1 MPPSGPLLP
10 LFLLPHMHACTHTHR
25 WSLKPLTA
33 KTRSVLDDA
42 LEMTKQKDWLNDARR
57 GRILSG
63 SLVYCPRHVRQ
74 KSQNIRYVRFSS
86 SSSPTFSSSSSS
98 LSPVLFFK
106 KCCRS
111 TISFLCLLSSHSF
124 ALSLPLSF
132 APLLFSLS
140 IPPSSP
146 PFLLSSLPS
155 LPSLLP
161 PTVYGTLK
169 FTRK

>member
-10 LFLLPHMHACTHTHR
+10 LFPLPHMHACTHTQVVSKSSHCQNKECTGWCSGDDQAER
-25 WSLKPLTA
+25 LAQWCREEGVFWVEALCTARDMYGRNHKTSGMSVSPPPPPPPLPSLLPPL
-33 KTRSVLDDA
+33 
-42 LEMTKQKDWLNDARR
+42 
-57 GRILSG
+57 
-63 SLVYCPRHVRQ
+63 P
-74 KSQNIRYVRFSS
+74 
-86 SSSPTFSSSSSS
+86 
-98 LSPVLFFK
+98 PVLFFK

-111 TISFLCLLSSHSF
+111 TISFLCLLSSH
-124 ALSLPLSF
+124 SF

-155 LPSLLP
+155 LLSSLPSLPSLLP